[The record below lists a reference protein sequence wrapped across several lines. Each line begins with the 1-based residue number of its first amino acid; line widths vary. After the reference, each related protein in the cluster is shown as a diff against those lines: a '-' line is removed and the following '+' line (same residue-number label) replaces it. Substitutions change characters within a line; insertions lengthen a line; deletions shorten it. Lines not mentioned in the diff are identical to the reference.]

1 MRKHL
6 LNQALFRVA
15 VPPLYGFMMY
25 FLILLINNN
34 LLQIGDTLLT
44 EELLVCVSL
53 AYLVSESARLSTV
66 LFEKYTG
73 EQFRTTLSIGLL
85 FLLNLMVGL
94 GVTYLGVT
102 VYFRYIEG
110 YEFLSS
116 YRQPL
121 VTLVTIYGISTA
133 LYTLF
138 YLSIYFLT
146 VKNESQLEQEGLKR
160 QNLEHQ
166 LEIFNNEI
174 NPDLLFQ
181 SLETLISLVH
191 HDKDAAEDFV
201 DQLSLVY
208 RYILDNRKRELVPL
222 REEVRI
228 AKTIVY
234 LFKEKYPDQLSLDV
248 DLCEPYSERLLVPNA
263 TPMLLDCIINGTI
276 ISKYQPL
283 HIQISCDKEEDY
295 LVIQHKENDKL
306 SASAQVK
313 KSQDTVDQAF
323 NYFTDRPVIKI
334 KAYGD
339 VFIKLPL
346 LDLNEGT

>member
-1 MRKHL
+1 MKKHL
-6 LNQALFRVA
+6 LNQAMFRVA

-25 FLILLINNN
+25 FLILLINNS
-34 LLQIGDTLLT
+34 LYQIGETLIT
-44 EELLVCVSL
+44 DELLVCVGL
-53 AYLVSESARLSTV
+53 AYLVSESIRLATV
-66 LFEKYTG
+66 LFERYAR
-73 EQFRTTLSIGLL
+73 EQFRKPLSIASL
-85 FLLNLMVGL
+85 FLLNAVIGGGIAFLAL
-94 GVTYLGVT
+94 TI
-102 VYFRYIEG
+102 YFREYMD
-110 YEFLSS
+110 YEYFSS
-116 YRQPL
+116 YREIITKL
-121 VTLVTIYGISTA
+121 VTTYTISTL

-146 VKNESQLEQEGLKR
+146 VKNETQLEQEDLKR

-222 REEVRI
+222 REELRI

-234 LFKEKYPDQLSLDV
+234 LFKEKYPGQL
-248 DLCEPYSERLLVPNA
+248 DLSIDICDPYSERLLVPNA
-263 TPMLLDCIINGTI
+263 TPMLLDCIINGSI

-283 HIQISCDKEEDY
+283 SIQISCDKDEDY

-306 SASAQVK
+306 SASRYIK
-313 KSQDTVDQAF
+313 KSHETIHEAF
-323 NYFTDRPVIKI
+323 AYFTDRPVIQI

-346 LDLNEGT
+346 LDLKESI